1 MENLTYD
8 DIFGE
13 LVKKA
18 YHGDFAENKKKPNPK
33 GESYVNQ
40 YLKYASGQG
49 KEGKVVFKVKDC
61 RPPEAC
67 ESEKCQAACLFHAI
81 SRNEFGEV
89 VIKDDYCTDC
99 GKCIEACD
107 YGCLIDKKEFI
118 PLVNTLQ
125 EKSIPVFAIVAPAF
139 VGQFGSEVTPG
150 KLRSALKR
158 LGFYGMVEVALFAD
172 ILTLKETL
180 EFDKHVHK
188 EGDFVL
194 TSCCCPIWV
203 AMIKKVY
210 DRLIPYISPSV
221 SPMVACG
228 RGIKKLHPG
237 AKVVFVGPCVAKKA
251 EAKEADIKDAVDA
264 VLTFK
269 ELKIIFEA
277 VGIKPEL
284 QKEESSEHSS
294 MAGRIYARTA
304 GVSQAVA
311 ETLNRI
317 RPAKGI
323 KIKSVQAD
331 GVRECKKIL
340 QDALEG
346 KIEANFYEGMGCIGG
361 CVGGPQ
367 AIIATE
373 VGQKKVNDYGQRA
386 KQRTPADNLYVLELL
401 KNLGVQEIDQLLEGE
416 KSSMF
421 IREF

>member
-1 MENLTYD
+1 
-8 DIFGE
+8 
-13 LVKKA
+13 
-18 YHGDFAENKKKPNPK
+18 
-33 GESYVNQ
+33 
-40 YLKYASGQG
+40 
-49 KEGKVVFKVKDC
+49 
-61 RPPEAC
+61 
-67 ESEKCQAACLFHAI
+67 
-81 SRNEFGEV
+81 
-89 VIKDDYCTDC
+89 
-99 GKCIEACD
+99 
-107 YGCLIDKKEFI
+107 
-118 PLVNTLQ
+118 
-125 EKSIPVFAIVAPAF
+125 
-139 VGQFGSEVTPG
+139 
-150 KLRSALKR
+150 
-158 LGFYGMVEVALFAD
+158 
-172 ILTLKETL
+172 
-180 EFDKHVHK
+180 
-188 EGDFVL
+188 
-194 TSCCCPIWV
+194 
-203 AMIKKVY
+203 
-210 DRLIPYISPSV
+210 
-221 SPMVACG
+221 
-228 RGIKKLHPG
+228 
-237 AKVVFVGPCVAKKA
+237 
-251 EAKEADIKDAVDA
+251 
-264 VLTFK
+264 
-269 ELKIIFEA
+269 
-277 VGIKPEL
+277 
-284 QKEESSEHSS
+284 